1 MATTNQI
8 VTIGRRKSSVAR
20 VFLRA
25 GSGSIVVNDRAL
37 ETYFPFELH
46 RITVLQPFKVS
57 GANPGEFDILVNV
70 QGGGVSG
77 QAEAVR
83 LGITRALME
92 QDGTHRPAL
101 KKAGLVTRDPR
112 EVERKKYGKR
122 KARRSTQFS
131 KR

>member
-1 MATTNQI
+1 MATINQI
-8 VTIGRRKSSVAR
+8 VTVGRRKSSVAR
-20 VFLRA
+20 VFVRPGTGA
-25 GSGSIVVNDRAL
+25 IVINDRVL

-46 RITVLQPFKVS
+46 RITVLQPFKIS
-57 GANPGEFDILVNV
+57 GANPGEYDIMVNV
-70 QGGGVSG
+70 HGGGVSG

-92 QDGTHRPAL
+92 QDETRRPAL
-101 KKAGLVTRDPR
+101 KKAGFVTRDPR
-112 EVERKKYGKR
+112 EVERKKPGKR